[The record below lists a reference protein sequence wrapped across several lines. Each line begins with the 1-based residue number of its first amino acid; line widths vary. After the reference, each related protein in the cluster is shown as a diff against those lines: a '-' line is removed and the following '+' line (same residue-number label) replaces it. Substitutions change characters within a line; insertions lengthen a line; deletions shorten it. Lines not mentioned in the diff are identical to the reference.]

1 MKFYDRTKSCYETG
15 GSKANLIA
23 IRYSDILLNYAE
35 VENYLNGPTSDAYEK
50 LNKVH
55 QRSLSIPVTP
65 GLSKEEFDDAIY
77 QERTW
82 ELVGEGY
89 LYFDELRTDRLGKNV
104 YEYKPICMRMG
115 ILIAKNYSS
124 CPKKHFYGRFLKRL
138 WILILH

>member
-1 MKFYDRTKSCYETG
+1 M
-15 GSKANLIA
+15 
-23 IRYSDILLNYAE
+23 
-35 VENYLNGPTSDAYEK
+35 ENYLNGPTSDAYEK

-65 GLSKEEFDDAIY
+65 GLSKEEFVDAIY

-104 YEYKPICMRMG
+104 YEYKTYMYENGYFNCQKLQFVPQKTFLWKIPQTSLDSNPALEQNPAPI
-115 ILIAKNYSS
+115 SD
-124 CPKKHFYGRFLKRL
+124 P
-138 WILILH
+138 